1 MSRGERITSG
11 ALALAAVAL
20 VAWVRLLPLAL
31 QAAPENVKAQ
41 LRYHADDGRD
51 YTCLG
56 DYDSYAWLS
65 DARSYL
71 RTGAT
76 CEPGTDGHCHDSYSN
91 APVGRR
97 TMYSHS
103 AHIAAIV
110 AVQRVLAWFDPGFP
124 LPASSF
130 LVQTIVGALGVLPAF
145 CLGRRLAGNLAGV
158 AAAVIIGTN
167 PVFLERSLGGDNDVW
182 NVILPLWMFAA
193 AGAALAAAGWRQA
206 MYVLAAALAAGLH
219 LATWRG
225 WFFTYMVLLAGLA
238 AYVLLLAAQALL
250 YPRAAASPAPRLRT
264 ALIVSGI
271 LYSATGVAAW
281 MNGSLKGYLRTPTVV
296 AEFIFQRAP
305 EASAR
310 GAPTQYWP
318 DVFVTVGELR
328 GTDLSSVADGLGG
341 RACFALGCLGLLLL
355 ALPHSDWKRWQL
367 AIFIGGS
374 CLYGYLAL
382 MSDVGRLAL
391 IAMLAVPL
399 ALALGLHVVTADD
412 ASDRGAGVI
421 VIAWFL
427 SALFQAHSGLRF
439 VMLLVPPFGI
449 AFGVLLGRLHQWLS
463 GAATRLVPASARVVG
478 GVAFIVLAGT
488 LVLPVQRGYAEASN
502 YLPRIN
508 AAWWEALRK
517 IRDETPPSAIV
528 TTWWDYGYW
537 VKFVAERRG
546 SADGG
551 SLMTHIPHWI
561 ARVFLASTERE
572 AVGLLRMLDC
582 GSDAT
587 PDAEGDD
594 GAYGRLLAAG
604 VDEVT
609 AHGVILQLANMDR
622 SSAQQYLARRGID
635 AAASESVL
643 AASHCLPPP
652 AYLVLSSELIDQ
664 PAWRHLGSWDVER
677 AYIATHARGLPLPV
691 AVADLVQRFGHS
703 RADATRLYLQATAL
717 QSEAAV
723 RNFIGPATG
732 YVDSNWKPCRASSD
746 AGEVICPI
754 DVPLDRGTIVLDEF
768 RYHIDAPANGR
779 LLLHRADSSSA
790 SRRIDGVPASIV
802 MAGADRL
809 DEVSP
814 AGATDARLGVLLDL
828 VNQRVLIGPPYL
840 LRSTF
845 THLVYLDGRYAQF
858 LEKFDERVGYKG
870 ERVVTWK
877 INWPVDPQS

>member
-1 MSRGERITSG
+1 MSRRERVTTG
-11 ALALAAVAL
+11 ALALAAVAF

-31 QAAPENVKAQ
+31 QAVPENVKGQ

-65 DARSYL
+65 DARTYL

-76 CEPGTDGHCHDSYSN
+76 CEKGTDGKCHDGYSN

-97 TMYSHS
+97 TMYNHS
-103 AHIAAIV
+103 AHFTAIV
-110 AVQRVLAWFDPGFP
+110 AVQRILTWFDAGFP

-130 LVQTIVGALGVLPAF
+130 LVQAIVGALGVLPAF

-158 AAAVIIGTN
+158 AAAVVIGAN
-167 PVFLERSLGGDNDVW
+167 PVFLERSLGSDNDVW

-193 AGAALAAAGWRQA
+193 AGAALAATGWRRA

-238 AYVLLLAAQALL
+238 AYVLLVAAQALL
-250 YPRAAASPAPRLRT
+250 DRRRAAAAYALRLRT
-264 ALIVSGI
+264 ALIVSGMFY
-271 LYSATGVAAW
+271 LATGAAAW
-281 MNGSLKGYLRTPTVV
+281 MNGSLKGYLRAPGIV
-296 AEFIFQRAP
+296 AEFMVREAP
-305 EASAR
+305 ESSAR
-310 GAPTQYWP
+310 GAPTRYWP

-328 GTDLSSVADGLGG
+328 GTNLSSVADGLGG
-341 RACFALGCLGLLLL
+341 RAYFALGCLGLLLL
-355 ALPHSDWKRWQL
+355 ALPRSDWKRWQL

-382 MSDVGRLAL
+382 MSDVGRLVL
-391 IAMLAVPL
+391 IAMLAMPL
-399 ALALGLHVVTADD
+399 GLALGLHVVTADD

-449 AFGVLLGRLHQWLS
+449 AFGVLLGRLQQWLRD
-463 GAATRLVPASARVVG
+463 AAARLVPASARVAG
-478 GVAFIVLAGT
+478 GVAFIALAGT
-488 LVLPVQRGYAEASN
+488 LVLPVQRGYAVASN
-502 YLPRIN
+502 YVPRIN
-508 AAWWEALRK
+508 AAWWEALRR
-517 IRDETPPSAIV
+517 IRDETSSSAIV

-561 ARVFLASTERE
+561 ARAFLAPTERE
-572 AVGLLRMLDC
+572 AIGLLRMLDC

-587 PDAEGDD
+587 PDDEGDA

-609 AHGVILQLANMDR
+609 AHGVILQLASMDR
-622 SSAQQYLARRGID
+622 SAAQQYLAKRGIES
-635 AAASESVL
+635 AASARIL
-643 AASHCLPPP
+643 AASHCSPPP

-677 AYIATHARGLPLPV
+677 AYIATHARDLPLPA
-691 AVADLVQRFGHS
+691 AVADLMQRFGHS

-732 YVDSNWKPCRASSD
+732 YVDPNWKPCRAPSE
-746 AGEVICPI
+746 AGDVICPV
-754 DVPLDRGTIVLDEF
+754 DVPLDRGTTVLDEF

-779 LLLHRADSSSA
+779 LLLHRTDSGSA
-790 SRRIDGVPASIV
+790 SHRIDSVPASIV
-802 MAGADRL
+802 IAGADHL

-814 AGATDARLGVLLDL
+814 ASATDARLGVLLDL

-858 LEKFDERVGYKG
+858 FEKFDERIGYKG

-877 INWPVDPQS
+877 INWPDP